1 MYGKA
6 GENQS
11 KTIITTQ
18 KCETVANKQI
28 KPIITIQKCET
39 VPNKPNKQILR
50 DFCRR
55 AGFWSPK
62 FMRIGL
68 FGLFG
73 TVTHFW
79 MVIIGF
85 INLFVTVSHFLMVI
99 ICFTKHNCY
108 LS

>member
-6 GENQS
+6 KENQS
-11 KTIITTQ
+11 KTIITTP
-18 KCETVANKQI
+18 KCETVPNKPI

-39 VPNKPNKQILR
+39 VRNKQNKQILR

-55 AGFWSPK
+55 AGFWSQK
-62 FMRIGL
+62 SLRIGL

-79 MVIIGF
+79 IVIIGF
-85 INLFVTVSHFLMVI
+85 IILFGTVSHFLMVI
-99 ICFTKHNCY
+99 IDFIKQNCNF
-108 LS
+108 S